1 MYSRRRLAVPRLAF
15 AQHALEHKLWFDEA
29 YDLVFYRPSVALARF
44 FGTAVE
50 GFVVSG
56 SIVGLGRGVRDA
68 ARGVAEA
75 QTGLLRTYAL
85 AIAGGLAVLLVVFIS
100 VR

>member
-1 MYSRRRLAVPRLAF
+1 MCSS
-15 AQHALEHKLWFDEA
+15 
-29 YDLVFYRPSVALARF
+29 DLVFYRPAVAAARF
-44 FGTAVE
+44 FGRIVE
-50 GFVVSG
+50 PLVVGG
-56 SIVGLGRGVRDA
+56 SITGLARGTRDV
-68 ARGVAEA
+68 ARGVSEA